1 MKFNAQPPI
10 EQLIA
15 SLLQWFDSPLGQEVV
30 RAEQAL
36 AEAVLPTLFGYYL
49 LQVGLDH
56 RQVMFQASPVS
67 RKVMLIPRMQLGATP
82 MTIIANHDELPV
94 GSNELDVV
102 VLHHALDY
110 AANPHQVLREAA
122 RVLRPGGFMLSFSFN
137 PTSYWGLWS
146 RLTRWHHPPWGG
158 HLISHGRLHDWLS
171 LLQMTEVK
179 AETACHYLP
188 LESLVWRDRLGVFE
202 RLSRRVP
209 GCSGAVLMVLA
220 RKDLAGMTPIRPGCK
235 RQRLLNLPVAKPKPT
250 ARGKSI

>member
-1 MKFNAQPPI
+1 MKFNAQLPV
-10 EQLIA
+10 EQLIPP
-15 SLLQWFDSPLGQEVV
+15 LCEWFDSPLGQEVV
-30 RAEQAL
+30 QAEQTL
-36 AEAVLPTLFGYYL
+36 AETVLPTLFGYHL

-67 RKVMLIPRMQLGATP
+67 RKVMLMPQMQLGATP
-82 MTIIANHDELPV
+82 MTIIADHDELPV
-94 GSNELDVV
+94 CSNELDVV

-146 RLTRWHHPPWGG
+146 RLTRRHQPPWGG
-158 HLISHGRLHDWLS
+158 HQISHGRLHDWLS

-179 AETACHYLP
+179 VQTACHHLP
-188 LESLVWRDRLGVFE
+188 LESPVWRRRLGMFE
-202 RLSRRVP
+202 RLSRRIP

-220 RKDLAGMTPIRPGCK
+220 RKDVAGMTPIRPGWK
-235 RQRLLNLPVAKPKPT
+235 RQRLLSLPVAEPKPT